1 MTATTPYPDRLLAI
15 RQRRLRYLGHILR
28 MPESRVVRRALV
40 ALAKGSTVYPR
51 GSLFMDCQAIT
62 MAKLVALAQ
71 RRLAWNAVSDIDRA
85 ASPVKPKMATCDH
98 DCRTL
103 VQLQTLKMLYFVWYN
118 IESGHEYTSF
128 NNSTQLLSSS

>member
-1 MTATTPYPDRLLAI
+1 M
-15 RQRRLRYLGHILR
+15 
-28 MPESRVVRRALV
+28 
-40 ALAKGSTVYPR
+40 
-51 GSLFMDCQAIT
+51 T

-71 RRLAWNAVSDIDRA
+71 RRPAWNAVSDIGRA

-103 VQLQTLKMLYFVWYN
+103 VQLQTFKMLYFVWYN